1 MFGPYCPI
9 YGVGAVLVFGA
20 TYTVKDNI
28 ILTFLV
34 ALLLCSVLE
43 YLTSFLLEKMF
54 RIKWWDYSKT
64 EKFNLN
70 GRICLKVSLA
80 FGFFGVLTV
89 QFVQPFLENFFTT
102 IPYEIKLVASIIF
115 IIVFSFDFVV
125 SLLATLKAKKIVD
138 FSKIVGDQTVA
149 VKKAT
154 KDIVK
159 KTIKRNK
166 KY

>member
-43 YLTSFLLEKMF
+43 YLTSFLLEKIF

-80 FGFFGVLTV
+80 FGFFGVHTV
-89 QFVQPFLENFFTT
+89 QFVQPFLEKFFTT